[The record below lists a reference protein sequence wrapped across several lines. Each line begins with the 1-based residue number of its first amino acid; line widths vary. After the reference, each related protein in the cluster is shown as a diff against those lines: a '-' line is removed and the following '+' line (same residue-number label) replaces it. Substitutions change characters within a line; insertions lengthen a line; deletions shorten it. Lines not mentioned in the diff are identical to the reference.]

1 MEIQIKEIRQP
12 KPSKMWWREDIII
25 SFDNVIPI
33 TFEEIKQRF
42 TDISLEVGEVDEKE
56 FNTVYIYSV
65 KDYYYHKFSIEFID
79 INDSSINKSDIKFI
93 DSLFDRF
100 CDNAGIF
107 STGFIIL
114 INTSGLKYNETLKRL
129 KDEIIH
135 MCSKL

>member
-1 MEIQIKEIRQP
+1 MGIQIKEIRQP
-12 KPSKMWWREDIII
+12 GRMWWGENIIV
-25 SFDNVIPI
+25 SFDNVIPNI

-56 FNTVYIYSV
+56 FNTVDVYSV
-65 KDYYYHKFSIEFID
+65 KDYYYHEFSIEFIE
-79 INDSSINKSDIKFI
+79 ISDSSINKSDIKFI

-107 STGFIIL
+107 NTGFIIL
-114 INTSGLKYNETLKRL
+114 INTYGLKYNETLKRL

>member
-1 MEIQIKEIRQP
+1 MGIQIKEIRQP
-12 KPSKMWWREDIII
+12 GRIWWREDIIV
-25 SFDNVIPI
+25 SFDNVIPNM

-42 TDISLEVGEVDEKE
+42 TDISLEVGEVDKKE
-56 FNTVYIYSV
+56 FNTVGVYSV
-65 KDYYYHKFSIEFID
+65 KDYYYHEFSIEFID
-79 INDSSINKSDIKFI
+79 INDPSINKSDIKFI

-107 STGFIIL
+107 NTGFIIL

-129 KDEIIH
+129 KDEIIY

>member
-12 KPSKMWWREDIII
+12 GRMWWRENIII
-25 SFDNVIPI
+25 SFDNVIPNI

-42 TDISLEVGEVDEKE
+42 TDISLEVGEVDEKGL
-56 FNTVYIYSV
+56 NTVDVYSV
-65 KDYYYHKFSIEFID
+65 KDYYYHEFSLEFIN
-79 INDSSINKSDIKFI
+79 INDSSVNKSDIKFI

-107 STGFIIL
+107 NTGFIIF
-114 INTSGLKYNETLKRL
+114 INTSSLKYNETLKRL